1 MDVNVGMSL
10 GVMLGLG
17 GAFFVV
23 AVGIV
28 LFLASRGRSKA
39 AATESA
45 ASAAGTDA
53 AASSAASAPAT
64 GAAASGAPTTGAPT
78 NQQLERLL
86 VEVDGMILGAV
97 PPYGVI
103 QFVGTMA
110 HFTAQTRIVAAAGDG
125 VLGGDASST
134 MQSLGSMEMGEFTC
148 DLDLAGASIEM
159 EPGGEG
165 VRVVSGDRSAR
176 FAAVAGDHGRI
187 ASALR
192 HVATQTA

>member
-1 MDVNVGMSL
+1 MEVNLGMSL
-10 GVMLGLG
+10 CMMLGLA
-17 GAFFVV
+17 GAFVAV

-28 LFLASRGRSKA
+28 LFLTSRNRRTPPASGNTADATPNADASRQDA
-39 AATESA
+39 P
-45 ASAAGTDA
+45 ASPPP
-53 AASSAASAPAT
+53 SAPD
-64 GAAASGAPTTGAPT
+64 
-78 NQQLERLL
+78 NERIERLL

-103 QFVGTMA
+103 DFDGTIA

-148 DLDLAGASIEM
+148 DLDLAGASIAM

-165 VRVVSGDRSAR
+165 VRVISAGRSAR
-176 FAAVAGDHGRI
+176 FAAVAGDHGRVALALNRVAGN
-187 ASALR
+187 AS
-192 HVATQTA
+192 